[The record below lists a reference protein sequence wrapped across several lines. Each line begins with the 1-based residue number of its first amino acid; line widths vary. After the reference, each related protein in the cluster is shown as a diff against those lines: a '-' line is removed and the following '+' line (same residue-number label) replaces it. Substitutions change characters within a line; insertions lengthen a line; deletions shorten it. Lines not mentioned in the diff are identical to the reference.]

1 MKYQTSNAWSY
12 HIVSKCT
19 LNFYHVLVPQIELS
33 EILQNLS
40 FGKQIYK
47 ETDGSVT
54 LILTEEGHLQETIQE
69 LKLFFMDVENDFID
83 TPYANYAI
91 HYFDHSILNEWYYS
105 IIGTIALILLNDPL
119 LKEINTGKW
128 EFISS
133 PIAALFVEPFTYIF
147 TEQYVKIVHPIRV
160 DNYALREHAEQ
171 VASNA
176 FSNIFMRIN
185 ESFPGFEGVAIAS
198 YAEDKMGISAESISS
213 KIHENIVISKENK
226 I

>member
-1 MKYQTSNAWSY
+1 MSNQEIATLLRNVAASYAIKDEKKYKFQIIAYQNAAER
-12 HIVSKCT
+12 
-19 LNFYHVLVPQIELS
+19 IESSTAEVADL
-33 EILQNLS
+33 L
-40 FGKQIYK
+40 K
-47 ETDGSVT
+47 
-54 LILTEEGHLQETIQE
+54 EEGHLQETIQE